1 MTVTSPIIR
10 YCMYNLK
17 QLAITNDTS
26 RCEINTVTQADR
38 QEGAEDEDEGSGRQ
52 TDILMFLVSGI

>member
-1 MTVTSPIIR
+1 
-10 YCMYNLK
+10 MYNLK

-38 QEGAEDEDEGSGRQ
+38 AGAGGKGGAGRGRQ
-52 TDILMFLVSGI
+52 TDILMYLAGI